1 MLAYGLSNQTLHNIH
16 HHPDERRNRAT
27 LCAMVS
33 PSMDTNYLSDEVVLA
48 DSHRKSHEW
57 WEF

>member
-1 MLAYGLSNQTLHNIH
+1 MVAYGLSNQTLHNIH
-16 HHPDERRNRAT
+16 RSDARRNCVA

-33 PSMDTNYLSDEVVLA
+33 PSMDTNYPSGEVVLA
-48 DSHRKSHEW
+48 DSHRKSHDW

>member
-1 MLAYGLSNQTLHNIH
+1 MVAYGLSNQTLHNLH
-16 HHPDERRNRAT
+16 YRSDERHNRAP

-33 PSMDTNYLSDEVVLA
+33 PSMDANYPSGEVVLA
-48 DSHRKSHEW
+48 DSHRKSHDW